1 MGRWAGGV
9 HNCTIFVDIPN
20 IGIGVKLFGE
30 PGPFSRTSGITGE
43 ASGFRTSG
51 TRGVGCEN
59 RGGNRINT
67 NYTGAG
73 RLPSMRF

>member
-1 MGRWAGGV
+1 MGRWGGGV
-9 HNCTIFVDIPN
+9 HNCTFFVDIPN

-51 TRGVGCEN
+51 TRGVGCGN
-59 RGGNRINT
+59 RGGNRIIT
-67 NYTGAG
+67 N
-73 RLPSMRF
+73 